1 MLQIPL
7 SMQVIAAITPIS
19 IFIITH
25 ILLNWKA
32 GKSASLSFM
41 IAAILYLV
49 VFGGNFNLLGI
60 SIGKGLAITTF
71 VTLLVFGASLF
82 QNFMDI
88 SGNLKIISGKIVQVT
103 GDREMGILL
112 IGWAF
117 SGLIQGIAGMGVP
130 VVIVAPLLIL
140 FKLTPLR
147 AVCLALIGH
156 SWAVTWGSLGASFYT
171 IQLVTDVNPDQLK
184 LVLAS
189 LGILPIF
196 LTGIGCLLIL
206 GGYKTILKKLH
217 LIIIMGIPMSCFHYF
232 SIIFGFEPIASLSA
246 GLAGCITGWIFVQV
260 SKKFTNNA
268 TNQIQNEFSNK
279 NSITLKDHK
288 STQMAFLPYY
298 VLFSMIML
306 SQIPIIKTFCKKL
319 VFGFN
324 FLGGETNLGHII
336 QAEENFASI
345 SIIHPGLL
353 IITSVFISLLF
364 YRIKS
369 ADDLPNI
376 KKLIN
381 QSFSEL
387 ITPLITL
394 SFLLT
399 LSMILRDSGAL
410 NIITLQIA
418 PLTGPLF
425 PIVSPFIG
433 MLGVFI
439 TGSNQSSNILFGDLQ
454 SQIASHLGINNIL
467 IIALHSLSSGLNS
480 AVAPAKIILGTAAL
494 KISGTETQVLKK
506 TLPFCIIMTLLLGII
521 GYILK

>member
-1 MLQIPL
+1 MPQIPL
-7 SMQVIAAITPIS
+7 YIQVIAAFTPIA

-25 ILLNWKA
+25 ILFNWKA

-49 VFGGNFNLLGI
+49 VFGGNINLLGI
-60 SIGKGLAITTF
+60 SIGKGLAITMF
-71 VTLLVFGASLF
+71 VTLLVYGATLF
-82 QNFMDI
+82 QNFMDV
-88 SGNLKIISGKIVQVT
+88 SGNLKIISGKIVQIT

-184 LVLAS
+184 LMLAP

-217 LIIIMGIPMSCFHYF
+217 LIIIMGIPMSCLHYF

-246 GLAGCITGWIFVQV
+246 GLAGCLAGWIFVQV
-260 SKKFTNNA
+260 SKKFTNHP
-268 TNQIQNEFSNK
+268 TDKIQNEPRITNSVNLK
-279 NSITLKDHK
+279 NQK
-288 STQMAFLPYY
+288 STFMAFLPYY
-298 VLFSMIML
+298 VLFSIIIF
-306 SQIPIIKTFCKKL
+306 SQIPLIKTFCKKL

-324 FLGGETNLGHII
+324 FLGGETTLGYIVK
-336 QAEENFASI
+336 AEENFAAI

-353 IITSVFISLLF
+353 IITSVCISLLL
-364 YRIKS
+364 YRIKY
-369 ADDLPNI
+369 AHYLPNI
-376 KKLIN
+376 KKLIS
-381 QSFSEL
+381 QSSSEL

-410 NIITLQIA
+410 YILTLQIA

-454 SQIASHLGINNIL
+454 SQIASHLAINNIL

-480 AVAPAKIILGTAAL
+480 AVAPAKIILGTAAV
-494 KISGTETQVLKK
+494 KITGTETQVLKK
-506 TLPFCIIMTLLLGII
+506 TLPFCIIITLLLGII